1 MERTNNRRI
10 VKNTIYLY
18 VRLIISLVIS
28 LYTSRA
34 FLAALGVEDYGI
46 YNIVGGFVGMLSVF
60 TSSITSAAQRFLTYE
75 LGTGNR
81 VKLHTT
87 FSTIALLLI
96 IVAVIVFIIGEV
108 VGILCLDKVLVI
120 PEGRIDAAYY
130 VFHCSL
136 LAFAINIIAIPYTAM
151 VTAHEKLDFYALV
164 SIGESLFKL
173 FIVWALYSSP
183 YDRLKTYSTL
193 LVGVGILVRFI
204 YGTYCK
210 KHFVETRIRL
220 KIDKSIFKNVF
231 SYSFWVSIGAS
242 SAIFKEQG
250 VNVLINMFFGVAMNA
265 ARGVSMQVYSIINQF
280 STSISTSIN
289 PQITKSYAAGDVNR
303 SINLTFVLAKAQCL
317 LVLFLILPLIAE
329 IDYILWVWLGNVP
342 DYANVFTVWILLL
355 CLARTMEN
363 SHAPIFLATGKVR
376 NLQIVGGGIMLL
388 NLPLSWLVLKMGYAP
403 VSTVFVGVVIEFV
416 VMFVALSFLK
426 KLVGFPVFRFLKEAV
441 FPIISITIL
450 GILTPILLRNCIIN
464 PSFGRFV
471 INGLI
476 VSAQS
481 VFLGY
486 VIVLNKR
493 EREMLKNMVKK
504 VIHI

>member
-1 MERTNNRRI
+1 MYI
-10 VKNTIYLY
+10 
-18 VRLIISLVIS
+18 RLVISLIIS

-60 TSSITSAAQRFLTYE
+60 TSSVTSAAQRFITYE
-75 LGTGNR
+75 LGAGDR
-81 VKLHTT
+81 VKLRTT
-87 FSTIALLLI
+87 FSTIALLLL
-96 IVAVIVFIIGEV
+96 IVAIVIFIIGEL
-108 VGILCLDKVLVI
+108 VGLICLDKVLVI

-136 LAFAINIIAIPYTAM
+136 LSFAINIVAIPYTAT
-151 VTAHEKLDFYALV
+151 VTAHEKLDFYAIV

-173 FIVWALYSSP
+173 LIVWALYTSP

-193 LVGVGILVRFI
+193 LVCVGILVRFI

-210 KHFVETRIRL
+210 RHFEETRIRF

-250 VNVLINMFFGVAMNA
+250 VNILINMFFGVAMNA
-265 ARGVSMQVYSIINQF
+265 ARGVSMQVYNIVNQF

-289 PQITKSYAAGDVNR
+289 PQITKSFATGDINR
-303 SINLTFVLAKAQCL
+303 AINLTFVLAKAQSL

-329 IDYILWVWLGNVP
+329 VDYILWLWLGNIP
-342 DYANVFTVWILLL
+342 DYANVFTVWILIL
-355 CLARTMEN
+355 CLARTLEN
-363 SHAPIFLATGKVR
+363 SHAPIFLATGNVR

-388 NLPLSWLVLKMGYAP
+388 NLPISWLVLKMGYEP
-403 VSTVFVGVVIEFV
+403 VSTVVVGVVVEFV
-416 VMFVALSFLK
+416 VMFVALTFLNK
-426 KLVGFPVFRFLKEAV
+426 MIGFPVFRFLREAV
-441 FPIISITIL
+441 VPIVFITIL
-450 GILTPILLRNCIIN
+450 GIVTPFIIRSCIHN
-464 PSFGRFV
+464 QSFGRFV

-476 VSAQS
+476 VSAQTI
-481 VFLGY
+481 FFGY
-486 VIVLNKR
+486 YIVLNKR
-493 EREMLKNMVKK
+493 EREMLKYLVLKK
-504 VIHI
+504 IKH